1 MYAVHTFSERKRRFL
16 PLKMKRQQLGA
27 NLDSSFELRRGGK
40 RQVDVAFMD
49 QHHMMNSQEPSLGQP
64 RRFLGQ
70 PLDQKQQVVFQ
81 APPMGMV
88 EGDVGQG

>member
-1 MYAVHTFSERKRRFL
+1 MPAEREE
-16 PLKMKRQQLGA
+16 MKRQQLGA
-27 NLDSSFELRRGGK
+27 NLDSSFELRGGGK
-40 RQVDVAFMD
+40 RQVGGAFMD
-49 QHHMMNSQEPSLGQP
+49 QQHMMNSQEPSLGQP